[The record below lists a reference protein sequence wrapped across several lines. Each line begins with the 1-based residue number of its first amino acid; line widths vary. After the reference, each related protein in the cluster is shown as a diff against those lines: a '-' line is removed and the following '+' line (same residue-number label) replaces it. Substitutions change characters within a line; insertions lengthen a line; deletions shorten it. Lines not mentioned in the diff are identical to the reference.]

1 MNNDALDNIK
11 RLRDVLNEAIA
22 ALEAGRDVRVE
33 EKHPSD
39 TEAWNEVA
47 VFRDRDYRCVVRP
60 REVWVNEYPDG
71 LDYAGLGRKF
81 YDSREIADACARD
94 SRIRCIRFVEAPP
107 EENQ

>member
-47 VFRDRDYRCVVRP
+47 VFRDRDYRCVFRP
-60 REVWVNEYPDG
+60 REVWANEYPDG
-71 LDYAGLGRKF
+71 GRKF

>member
-22 ALEAGRDVRVE
+22 ALEAVREVRVE
-33 EKHPSD
+33 EKHPRD
-39 TEAWNEVA
+39 VVTWHEVA